1 MSEIERLRIECAW
14 CGREMAP
21 GGNPTTHGICEACLT
36 RVTEGARTAT
46 RRRPGRPA
54 LLAS

>member
-14 CGREMAP
+14 CGREKAP